1 MMNQINEIKVSIC
14 VVTYNQEKYL
24 AECLEKLVHQ
34 QTNFSFEIIIGED
47 CSTDNTRAIV
57 QEYYEKYPDL
67 IIPILYEE
75 NVGAIEN
82 IRQVYA
88 KAKGKYIAH
97 IDGDDIALEGKLQ
110 KQFDALEA
118 NPDCNICSHNMENIN
133 EESDIVEFQNWKY
146 PAGIYTLFDLYHAMP
161 FFAHSSKMFRN
172 NIGKKQW
179 DNLFS
184 DPKILDM
191 DIHFLNLQN
200 GNIIHIDENLG
211 QYRVNVGMSNVGKK
225 VNPLLPQGAIRIF
238 EKGLIFFGNDIE
250 KTAKLKKLYA
260 DAMLRCA
267 YNYAV
272 YEGNVEEFRSF
283 VKKSLVQSKLS
294 VTQIGFLIIS
304 LFPRLTFPLLKARAK
319 NRGL

>member
-1 MMNQINEIKVSIC
+1 MNQINEIHVSIC

-24 AECLEKLVHQ
+24 ADCLEKLVHQ

-57 QEYYEKYPDL
+57 LEYCQKYPDL
-67 IIPILYEE
+67 ITPILYEE
-75 NVGAIEN
+75 NVGPIEN

-97 IDGDDIALEGKLQ
+97 IDGDDIALQGKLQ

-118 NPDCNICSHNMENIN
+118 HPDCNICSHNMVNIN
-133 EESDIVEFQNWKY
+133 KEGDIIEFQNWKY

-172 NIGKKQW
+172 NIEKKQW

-184 DPKILDM
+184 DLQILDI

-200 GNIIHIDENLG
+200 GNIIHINENLG
-211 QYRVNVGMSNVGKK
+211 QYRVNVGMSNAGKK
-225 VNPLLPQGAIRIF
+225 VNPLLPKGAIRIF
-238 EKGLIFFGNDIE
+238 EKGLVFFGNDIE
-250 KTAKLKKLYA
+250 KKAKLKKLYA
-260 DAMLRCA
+260 NAMLHCA

-294 VTQIGFLIIS
+294 VTQIIFLIFS
-304 LFPRLTFPLLKARAK
+304 LFPSLSFPLLKARAK